1 MIYFLK
7 TINNWFR
14 NLILPNVD
22 KSLKDYIGSGMNR
35 GFRSKKDPVEQI
47 EKRFDEQ
54 KSMN

>member
-1 MIYFLK
+1 MISFLK

-22 KSLKDYIGSGMNR
+22 KPLKDYIGSGMNR

>member
-22 KSLKDYIGSGMNR
+22 KPLKDYIGSDMNR

>member
-1 MIYFLK
+1 MISFLK
-7 TINNWFR
+7 TINKWFR

-22 KSLKDYIGSGMNR
+22 KPLKDYIGSGMNR
-35 GFRSKKDPVEQI
+35 GFRSKRDPVEQI